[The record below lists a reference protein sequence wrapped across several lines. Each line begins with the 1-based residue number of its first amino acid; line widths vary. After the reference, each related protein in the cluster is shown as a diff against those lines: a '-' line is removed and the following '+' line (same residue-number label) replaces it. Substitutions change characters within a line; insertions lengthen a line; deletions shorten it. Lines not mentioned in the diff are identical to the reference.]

1 MLVIDTHAHLFS
13 PDEEKYPPRENPSRP
28 PAGKGTIEHLQSE
41 MKANGVDGAC
51 AVQVGGFY
59 RYDNRFIC
67 DSAKAHPSWIA
78 GICTLDPNDP
88 NDPHSPGL
96 LARCAREYGVR
107 GMRSVPARG
116 RQLDH
121 PGVRALWKTALD
133 NGIVINLLTGHE
145 LADQADHL
153 LSDFPD
159 LPVALDH
166 ALRLQADGPVEGTLD
181 ALAKLSKRKNCHVKM
196 SFIGNGPKGCSD
208 GYPCRGFHEV
218 VMKVIDLFGPER
230 CAWGAHF
237 PLEKYSPALTYAQ
250 HLRIYTEELPL
261 TSEARAAIVGGTAKK
276 LWFPRRDLD
285 DR

>member
-28 PAGKGTIEHLQSE
+28 PAGKGTIEHLQRE

-59 RYDNRFIC
+59 RYDNHFIC

-88 NDPHSPGL
+88 HSPGL
-96 LARCAREYGVR
+96 LARFAREYGVR

-145 LADQADHL
+145 LADQADRL

-166 ALRLQADGPVEGTLD
+166 ALRLQADGPVEGTLE
-181 ALAKLSKRKNCHVKM
+181 ALAKLSKRNNCHVKM
-196 SFIGNGPKGCSD
+196 SFIANGSAGCSD

-218 VMKVIDLFGPER
+218 VMKVIEMFGPER

-250 HLRIYTEELPL
+250 HLRIYTEDLPL
-261 TSEARAAIVGGTAKK
+261 TSAARAAIVGGTAKK
-276 LWFPRRDLD
+276 LWFPHRDLD

>member
-13 PDEEKYPPRENPSRP
+13 PDEERYPPRENPSRP
-28 PAGKGTIEHLQSE
+28 AAGTGTVEHLQRE
-41 MKANGVDGAC
+41 MKANSVEGAC
-51 AVQVGGFY
+51 AVQVSGFY
-59 RYDNRFIC
+59 RFDNRLIC
-67 DSAKAHPSWIA
+67 DASRANPNWIA

-88 NDPHSPGL
+88 HSPGL
-96 LARCAREYGVR
+96 LRQFAREHGIR

-145 LADQADHL
+145 LADQASRL
-153 LSDFPD
+153 LADFPD

-166 ALRLQADGPVEGTLD
+166 ALRLQADGPVQPTLQG
-181 ALAKLSKRKNCHVKM
+181 LGKLSKYKNCHVKM
-196 SFIGNGPKGCSD
+196 SFIGNGPKGCAD
-208 GYPCRGFHEV
+208 GYPCRSFHDV
-218 VMKVIDLFGPER
+218 VMKVIDMFGPER

-250 HLRIYTEELPL
+250 HLRIYTHELPL
-261 TSEARAAIVGGTAKK
+261 SSEARAAIVGGTAKK
-276 LWFPRRDLD
+276 LWFADVNLED
-285 DR
+285 H

>member
-13 PDEEKYPPRENPSRP
+13 PDEEKYPPRENPARP
-28 PAGKGTIEHLQSE
+28 PAGKGTINHLQRE
-41 MKANGVDGAC
+41 MQANGVDGAC

-78 GICTLDPNDP
+78 GICTLDPNDE
-88 NDPHSPGL
+88 HSPGL
-96 LARCAREYGVR
+96 LAQFARDYGVR

-116 RQLDH
+116 RQLNH

-145 LADQADHL
+145 LADQADRL
-153 LSDFPD
+153 LSDFPE

-166 ALRLQADGPVEGTLD
+166 ALRLQATGPVEPTLQ
-181 ALAKLSKRKNCHVKM
+181 ALAKLSKRNNCHVKM
-196 SFIGNGPKGCSD
+196 SFIANGPDGCAD

-218 VMKVIDLFGPER
+218 VMKVIEMFGPER

-237 PLEKYSPALTYAQ
+237 PLEKYSPAVTYAQ

-276 LWFPRRDLD
+276 LWFPHRDLD

>member
-28 PAGKGTIEHLQSE
+28 PAGKGTIEHLQRE

-59 RYDNRFIC
+59 RYDNHFIC

-88 NDPHSPGL
+88 HSPGL
-96 LARCAREYGVR
+96 LARFAREYGVR

-145 LADQADHL
+145 LADQADRL

-159 LPVALDH
+159 LPVALEH
-166 ALRLQADGPVEGTLD
+166 ALRLQADGPVEGTLE
-181 ALAKLSKRKNCHVKM
+181 ALAKLSKRNNCHVKM
-196 SFIGNGPKGCSD
+196 SFIANGSAGCSD

-218 VMKVIDLFGPER
+218 VMKVIEMFGPER

-250 HLRIYTEELPL
+250 HLRIYTEDLPL
-261 TSEARAAIVGGTAKK
+261 TSAARAAIVGGTAKK
-276 LWFPRRDLD
+276 LWFPHRDLD

>member
-28 PAGKGTIEHLQSE
+28 PVGKGTIEHLQRE

-67 DSAKAHPSWIA
+67 DSAKAHPRWIA

-88 NDPHSPGL
+88 HSPGL
-96 LARCAREYGVR
+96 LARFAREYGVR

-121 PGVRALWKTALD
+121 PGVRALWKTALV

-166 ALRLQADGPVEGTLD
+166 ALRLQADGPVEGTLE
-181 ALAKLSKRKNCHVKM
+181 ALAKLSKRNNCHVKM
-196 SFIGNGPKGCSD
+196 SFIANGPKGCSD

-237 PLEKYSPALTYAQ
+237 PVEKYSPALTYAQ